1 MHVEMGACKLQ
12 VIDGADNDL
21 FSVADVVDVMEKV
34 LNECQPDVRPEYAGT
49 GGQMGVGRYGFVVR
63 VVGTKGKAEHR

>member
-1 MHVEMGACKLQ
+1 MKMGACRLQ
-12 VIDGADNDL
+12 VIDGADDDH
-21 FSVADVVDVMEKV
+21 FSVADVVDVMEVV

-63 VVGTKGKAEHR
+63 VIGVAGRGEER